1 MYTTKD
7 GEEIFIIDGHVH
19 LWDASPANQ
28 RNVHGAEFINCFYG
42 YHTALSPKEEL
53 WSREKFE
60 KYGAETMYEDLF
72 VKGYDD
78 MAIFQPTYLKEFYKD
93 GFNTL
98 EQNGS
103 LGQRYPERFIVNG
116 AFDPRDGEA
125 GLDQRL
131 SDPGEIRGLELEI
144 AEALDLHL
152 SNVYARVR
160 TARLAFDAALRRHRA
175 RQARAR

>member
-1 MYTTKD
+1 MYKTKD

-19 LWDASPANQ
+19 LWDASPENQ

-53 WSREKFE
+53 WPRSKFE

-78 MAIFQPTYLKEFYKD
+78 MAIFQPTYLKEFYKN

-98 EQNGS
+98 EQNAS
-103 LGQRYPERFIVNG
+103 LGGAVSRSLHHQR
-116 AFDPRDGEA
+116 
-125 GLDQRL
+125 RL
-131 SDPGEIRGLELEI
+131 RS
-144 AEALDLHL
+144 A
-152 SNVYARVR
+152 
-160 TARLAFDAALRRHRA
+160 
-175 RQARAR
+175 